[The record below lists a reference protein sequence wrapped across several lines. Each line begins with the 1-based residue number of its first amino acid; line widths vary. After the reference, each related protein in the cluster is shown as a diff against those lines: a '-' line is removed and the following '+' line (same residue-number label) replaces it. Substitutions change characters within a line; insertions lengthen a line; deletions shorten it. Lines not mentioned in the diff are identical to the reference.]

1 MYLRILLLLIF
12 LMPSLAFA
20 QVPRLKPNPS
30 TISPKPKKEKSH
42 FISPLNKTPKISTKP
57 SSKPKIKPQ
66 KQVKKE
72 KKQTHRLSEQPQ
84 SKPRK
89 QAKQP
94 RENRPKNRIVEQP
107 QYKPEPKP
115 KEHKPDFRPQPNHRV
130 NTTPQYT
137 PRPQYTP
144 QNNNNRA
151 PQYRPSNQSQKNR
164 GGGGGG
170 SGMSRGQVKK
180 TARDMATK
188 CRADWAKFLFLGKT
202 INIKDDP
209 EIPIEGFS
217 FGLGYRF
224 KYMSLDLEA
233 QIGGLSMDAIEA
245 LRAHGSFNI
254 PLFDCFTL
262 SPFGGA
268 SFVGKNVFDIMGKQT
283 WDAGIMLE
291 YFFFPFLGV
300 STRYMAN
307 MYMTQTEQKN
317 IHSMM
322 IMMALYF

>member
-1 MYLRILLLLIF
+1 MMYLRILLFLIF

-20 QVPRLKPNPS
+20 QVPRLKPGAINP
-30 TISPKPKKEKSH
+30 KQKKEKSH
-42 FISPLNKTPKISTKP
+42 FISPLNKTPKSTPKP
-57 SSKPKIKPQ
+57 SSKPKIK

-72 KKQTHRLSEQPQ
+72 KTQTHRLSEQPKNNPQ
-84 SKPRK
+84 K

-94 RENRPKNRIVEQP
+94 RDNRQKNRIVEQP
-107 QYKPEPKP
+107 PKP
-115 KEHKPDFRPQPNHRV
+115 KEDKPKEHNPDFRPQPNHRV
-130 NTTPQYT
+130 DNTPQYT

-144 QNNNNRA
+144 QSNNHNRS
-151 PQYRPSNQSQKNR
+151 PQYKPSKQPQKHR
-164 GGGGGG
+164 GTKGGGN
-170 SGMSRGQVKK
+170 GMSRGEIKK
-180 TARDMATK
+180 TARDMVSK

-233 QIGGLSMDAIEA
+233 QIGGLSMDAIQA
-245 LRAHGSFNI
+245 VRAHGSFNI

-262 SPFGGA
+262 SPFGGS

-283 WDAGIMLE
+283 WDAGLMLE

-300 STRYMAN
+300 STRYMVN
-307 MYMTQTEQKN
+307 MYMTQNEQKN

-322 IMMALYF
+322 ITLALYF